1 MLYLSNLSSQSIGM
15 IRLLTLILCLGLTH
29 INVASAK
36 GKKRPPVS
44 ITFHLEANS
53 LEGRK
58 LSIPAKT
65 PMGTKY
71 IQKSPS
77 FSTKDFIAY
86 YPFVSPHEN
95 EMYGVTLQLGKAAA
109 MRLKALSAANK
120 GKYIVANINGK
131 VVDMIYVDREVDGR
145 VITIWRGVD
154 PRFLALVNPLIP
166 KIGENAKDFKKRL
179 KAEKKA
185 AKGKR

>member
-1 MLYLSNLSSQSIGM
+1 MAM
-15 IRLLTLILCLGLTH
+15 IRILTLILCICLTNV
-29 INVASAK
+29 NVAFAK
-36 GKKRPPVS
+36 GKKAPPVS

-53 LEGRK
+53 MEGRK

-77 FSTKDFIAY
+77 FTTKDFIAY

-95 EMYGVTLQLGKAAA
+95 EMYGVSLQLGKTAAT
-109 MRLKALSAANK
+109 RLQMLSAANK
-120 GKYIVANINGK
+120 GKYIVVNINGK
-131 VVDMIYVDREVDGR
+131 VVDMIYVDKQVDGR

-154 PRFLALVNPLIP
+154 PRFLAMVNPILP
-166 KIGENAKDFKKRL
+166 KIGEDPKDWKKRL
-179 KAEKKA
+179 KEEKKA
-185 AKGKR
+185 AKANR

>member
-1 MLYLSNLSSQSIGM
+1 MIM
-15 IRLLTLILCLGLTH
+15 IRNLTFILCIAFSFAH
-29 INVASAK
+29 VNVASAN

-44 ITFHLEANS
+44 ITFHLEANG

-58 LSIPAKT
+58 LTIPAET

-95 EMYGVTLQLGKAAA
+95 EMYGITLQLGKAGA
-109 MRLKALSAANK
+109 MRLKALSVANE

-131 VVDMIYVDREVDGR
+131 VVDMIFVDKEVDGR

-154 PRFLALVNPLIP
+154 PEFLSLVNPILP
-166 KIGENAKDFKKRL
+166 KIGESPKDWKKRI

-185 AKGKR
+185 LKAKR

>member
-1 MLYLSNLSSQSIGM
+1 M
-15 IRLLTLILCLGLTH
+15 
-29 INVASAK
+29 NVVFAN

-53 LEGRK
+53 LEGRR

-77 FSTKDFIAY
+77 FSTNDFIAY

-95 EMYGVTLQLGKAAA
+95 EMYGVSLQLGKTAA
-109 MRLKALSAANK
+109 MRLKTLSAANK
-120 GKYIVANINGK
+120 GKYIVANINGR
-131 VVDMIYVDREVDGR
+131 VVDMIYVDKQVDGR

-154 PRFLALVNPLIP
+154 PKFLALVNPLLP
-166 KIGENAKDFKKRL
+166 KIGEESKAWKERI

-185 AKGKR
+185 AKARR

>member
-1 MLYLSNLSSQSIGM
+1 MTM
-15 IRLLTLILCLGLTH
+15 IRILTLILCIGLTH
-29 INVASAK
+29 VNVAFAN
-36 GKKRPPVS
+36 GKKKPPVS

-77 FSTKDFIAY
+77 FTTKDFIAY

-95 EMYGVTLQLGKAAA
+95 EMYGVSLQLGKTAAN
-109 MRLKALSAANK
+109 RLKLISAANK
-120 GKYIVANINGK
+120 GKYIVVNINGR
-131 VVDMIYVDREVDGR
+131 VVDMIFVDKEVDGR

-154 PRFLALVNPLIP
+154 PQFLALVNPLLP
-166 KIGENAKDFKKRL
+166 RIGEDPKLWKKRL
-179 KAEKKA
+179 KEEKKA
-185 AKGKR
+185 AKAKR